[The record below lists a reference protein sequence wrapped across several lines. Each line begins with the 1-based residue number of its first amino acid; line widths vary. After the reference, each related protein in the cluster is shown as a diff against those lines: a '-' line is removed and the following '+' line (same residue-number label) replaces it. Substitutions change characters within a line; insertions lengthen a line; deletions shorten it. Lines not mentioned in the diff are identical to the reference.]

1 VDDRRQGS
9 PVEATY
15 RSRLAA
21 RRGEAERLERR
32 HATLAWLRLAIF
44 LAAAA
49 MVAIMGR
56 TSPPWLVVPLLLFVP
71 LLFIHARVLNARDRA
86 MRAAAFYERGLA
98 RLEDRW
104 QGSGERGERFRD
116 PDHLYA
122 EDLDLFGAGGLFE
135 LLTTTRTAGGENTLA
150 GWLLAPAEPVTIRER
165 QGAVA
170 DLGQRLDLRE
180 DLAVLGPDVQAS
192 VRTDDLTAWA
202 AAPPQLHGTWPRF
215 VLPLVAAVSTGL
227 VIQWIWT
234 AQPPDL
240 LVPALVVQGLLAL
253 RFRHGVHHVAHG
265 IDQREQELRVLAT
278 LMERIERE
286 AVESPLLQA
295 LRDRLRAT
303 GHSPAFEVRRLAR
316 LVEILSSGHNQI
328 FAPISALLLLGTQL
342 AFAIERWR
350 ARCGPAVPQWLAA
363 VAEYEALSAL
373 ATYSAEHPEDPF
385 PVIAE
390 GDPAFEA
397 DALAHPLLPGATA
410 VANDVRLGGGGWPR
424 LLLVS
429 GSNMSGKSTLLRT
442 VGLNTVLAQAG
453 GPVRARRLTLTPLNI
468 GATLRI
474 QDSLQAGRSR
484 FFAEI
489 TRISQIVALT
499 ADTSV
504 LRSDLRPPQGPP
516 SSAPTSVLRSD
527 LRPPQEPPSSAPTS
541 VLRSDLRPPQRPPSS
556 AATSVPRSDLRPP
569 QGPPS
574 SAGTSVLRSDLGLP
588 AEGARPETSKTERG
602 VLFLLDELLAGTN
615 SHDRLQGAT
624 GILSGLVDRAAIGLA
639 TTHDLALTA
648 IVDGLDGRATNVHF
662 EDRFA
667 DGVLTFDYKLKPGV
681 VQSSNALALM
691 RAVGLDV

>member
-1 VDDRRQGS
+1 VDDRRQGP

-21 RRGEAERLERR
+21 RRGEAERLEQR
-32 HATLAWLRLAIF
+32 HAALAWSRLAIF
-44 LAAAA
+44 LVAAA

-86 MRAAAFYERGLA
+86 ARAAVFYERGLA

-116 PDHLYA
+116 PEHLYA

-135 LLTTTRTAGGENTLA
+135 LLTTTRTTGGENMLA
-150 GWLLAPAEPVTIRER
+150 GWLLAPADPATIRER

-170 DLGQRLDLRE
+170 DLAQRLDLRE
-180 DLAVLGPDVQAS
+180 DLAVTGPDVQSS

-202 AAPPQLHGTWPRF
+202 AAPPQLHGVWPRV
-215 VLPLVAAVSTGL
+215 VLPLVAAVSTAL
-227 VIQWIWT
+227 MIQWIWT

-240 LVPALVVQGLLAL
+240 LVPVLVVQGLLAL

-265 IDQREQELRVLAT
+265 IEQREQELRVLAT

-286 AVESPLLQA
+286 AVESPLLQS

-303 GHSPAFEVRRLAR
+303 GHSPALEVRRLAR

-350 ARCGPAVPQWLAA
+350 ARCGPAVPGWLAA

-373 ATYSAEHPEDPF
+373 ATYSAEHPADPF
-385 PVIAE
+385 PVLTH
-390 GDPAFEA
+390 GDPLFDAE
-397 DALAHPLLPGATA
+397 ALAHPLLPAATA
-410 VANDVRLGGGGWPR
+410 VANDVRLGGGGTWPR

-442 VGLNTVLAQAG
+442 VGLNAVLAQAG
-453 GPVRARRLTLTPLNI
+453 APIRASRLTLTPLNI

-499 ADTSV
+499 ANT
-504 LRSDLRPPQGPP
+504 
-516 SSAPTSVLRSD
+516 
-527 LRPPQEPPSSAPTS
+527 
-541 VLRSDLRPPQRPPSS
+541 
-556 AATSVPRSDLRPP
+556 
-569 QGPPS
+569 
-574 SAGTSVLRSDLGLP
+574 
-588 AEGARPETSKTERG
+588 ETTRTERG

-648 IVDGLDGRATNVHF
+648 IVEGLDGRATNVHF